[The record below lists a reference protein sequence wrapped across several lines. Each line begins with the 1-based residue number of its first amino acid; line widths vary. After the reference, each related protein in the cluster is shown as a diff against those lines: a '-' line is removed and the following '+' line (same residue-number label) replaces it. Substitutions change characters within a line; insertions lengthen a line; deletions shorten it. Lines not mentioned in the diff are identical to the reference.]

1 MQAKQAPPQT
11 KTKNKQQ
18 TTTTNL
24 FTILVQDDC
33 LRGVLEKTV
42 LVLIVHVTLVLPF
55 VLLLR
60 ELDGEEQV
68 GVAEVV
74 QVDLVSA

>member
-1 MQAKQAPPQT
+1 M
-11 KTKNKQQ
+11 
-18 TTTTNL
+18 
-24 FTILVQDDC
+24 VQDDC
-33 LRGVLEKTV
+33 LRGVLEEAI
-42 LVLIVHVTLVLPF
+42 LVLIVHVTLVLPL

-60 ELDGEEQV
+60 ELDGEAQV